1 MLEALAPGQ
10 ASAGARVR
18 ALLADDS
25 ALDAEVLG
33 IELQGHLQGL
43 ELRWTEGGEQLLD
56 QIEHWQPDIVLT
68 DVHMPRFDIFST
80 LPQIR
85 QRWPLLPVVVVSG
98 LVGDEVA
105 VRLIKAGA
113 NDFVAKPGT
122 LRLGRVVERE
132 LREARERC
140 ERAALAA
147 RLQHQEDLFQRVLDH
162 LPVGVWVCNEADEVV
177 YGNPAAFA
185 LWGHPTDD
193 ALQRFSRRLA
203 AGDPA
208 DASGPVRIEIG
219 GAAGQRKV
227 VLGSAM
233 PLHDGSGRLLGRFIV
248 HQDISQLHHT
258 ETTLRSLSQ
267 RVLEAQEQERRWIAQ
282 ELHDDIGQ
290 AIAAMRFQLSHI
302 VQRTQ
307 GRQLGRMVGEVLQS
321 SDQLSA
327 RLRQI
332 CLGLRPLELDDFGL
346 MAALRS
352 LLASLSA
359 IPGQR
364 LSLQGGRPERR
375 YPAAVETAAFR
386 IVQEAVHNAL
396 RHSGCQSLSVS
407 VQMPVDGLQ
416 VAIRDD
422 GCGFCVE
429 AATRSETR
437 AQHLGLAGMEERAR
451 SVGGSLEIHS
461 GAGLGA
467 EVRARFF
474 CPASA
479 PLAPGEEA

>member
-1 MLEALAPGQ
+1 MLEALAPGRPSPRQ
-10 ASAGARVR
+10 RPR

-25 ALDAEVLG
+25 AQDAEVLSLA
-33 IELQGHLQGL
+33 LQRHLQGL
-43 ELRWTEGGEQLLD
+43 ELRWTEGGDQLME
-56 QIEHWQPDIVLT
+56 QIEDWQPDIVLT

-105 VRLIKAGA
+105 VQLIKAGA
-113 NDFVAKPGT
+113 SDFVAKPGA

-132 LREARERC
+132 LRDVQERR
-140 ERAALAA
+140 ERAALAQ

-162 LPVGVWVCNEADEVV
+162 LPVGVWVCNEAGEVV
-177 YGNPAAFA
+177 YGNPAALG
-185 LWGHPTDD
+185 LWGRDAGD
-193 ALQRFSRRLA
+193 ALARFGRHQS
-203 AGDPA
+203 AGCSPE
-208 DASGPVRIEIG
+208 RIEIE
-219 GAAGQRKV
+219 ATEDQRKV
-227 VLGSAM
+227 VLSSAM
-233 PLHDGSGRLLGRFIV
+233 PLHDGSGKLLGRFIV

-307 GRQLGRMVGEVLQS
+307 GQKLGRMVNEVLQS

-352 LLASLSA
+352 LLASLGA
-359 IPGQR
+359 
-364 LSLQGGRPERR
+364 SLGRRPSLHGNNPERR

-386 IVQEAVHNAL
+386 IVQEALHNAL
-396 RHSGCQSLSVS
+396 RHSGCSRLSVH
-407 VQMPVDGLQ
+407 VHMHAEGLELA
-416 VAIRDD
+416 VCDD
-422 GCGFCVE
+422 GCGFSVE
-429 AATRSETR
+429 AATRIETR
-437 AQHLGLAGMEERAR
+437 AQHLGLAGMDERAR
-451 SVGGSLEIHS
+451 SVGGALFIGSLPQ
-461 GAGLGA
+461 GGT
-467 EVRARFF
+467 EVKACFH
-474 CPASA
+474 CPATDPA
-479 PLAPGEEA
+479 PPLGEAP